1 MEYAIIY
8 VSVIFGILC
17 IVSFQIGV
25 KIGENSKEVE
35 GDSKDFNAGT
45 YTDLNGTLVRFWKD
59 HGVKDKKTRIYYLER
74 MLKWYKR
81 MGYVTLDESKTAE
94 NGRKD

>member
-8 VSVIFGILC
+8 LSVIFGFLC
-17 IVSFQIGV
+17 VVSFLIGV
-25 KIGENSKEVE
+25 KIGEKSKEVE
-35 GDSKDFNAGT
+35 GGSKDFNAAT
-45 YTDLNGTLVRFWKD
+45 YTDLNLTLVRFWKD
-59 HGVKDKKTRIYYLER
+59 HGVKDKNTRIYYLEL

-81 MGYVTLDESKTAE
+81 MGYVTLYESKTAE